1 MIWYPTTVGSNGAA
15 AARAEQ
21 CFGSV
26 D

>member
-1 MIWYPTTVGSNGAA
+1 MILYPTKVGSNGAA
-15 AARAEQ
+15 APRAEQ